1 MRRIRNFLILAII
14 VLLGVLLARRS
25 EGFVNIAPD
34 SGFNYQYAPYPVGDT
49 LNWCGKA
56 YKTAVKA
63 NKITG
68 KFVFDDYVCISDTTH
83 MRTEKAPEPQQCNAS
98 ADGKVYRKS
107 GNAFEERVYCADKTP
122 FGTCKDKWVWKYT
135 CRP

>member
-1 MRRIRNFLILAII
+1 MRRIRNFMILAII
-14 VLLGVLLARRS
+14 VLLGVLFVRRS
-25 EGFVNIAPD
+25 ERFINIAPD

-63 NKITG
+63 NKKTG
-68 KFVFDDYVCISDTTH
+68 KFSFDDYVCISDTTH

-98 ADGKVYRKS
+98 GYSKS
-107 GNAFEERVYCADKTP
+107 GNAFEEKKYCADKVP
-122 FGTCKDKWVWKYT
+122 FTGTCKDKWAWQYT